1 VALEVSMTGTGTI
14 GNIAPGWSV
23 NESIN
28 SVTIGETGAGT
39 GSVSFN
45 AQATDDSLLTI
56 NNNVVSNINGL
67 GNVTGVVQSVSQTGL
82 NTTITHGTFLDKFN
96 LDVDV
101 LPVDVG
107 GPYKWFYN
115 LGQSIFGSTT
125 PVTRP
130 DYGYAGTTYRTNPPY
145 PQTVISAPSYSFP
158 FDGNTT
164 DVNNVYSIDDIFTNS
179 TRIWAGSFQ
188 GYGYQSSLNTV
199 GWLDIDA
206 STVPRITGMSFAQS
220 WQTSLPTSLRRFN
233 SLYLQFSATVDA
245 STRIFFGNKF
255 GSGPSA
261 PSFSDCIKI
270 DINGATDVISITEMA
285 TETSET
291 ASIAG
296 LDKTQPIMFTLIFGG
311 NSMTYPFDNL
321 LNMSLKA
328 TDHTGASVTT
338 GGGFIQVLYGS
349 WRIVY
354 DSINTSYMG
363 FVNMGSTVSTV
374 PTTYITPDPIEYN
387 FDIDFTN
394 YTEGYVGAYPATSGV
409 AWELMQEI
417 ASAENFE
424 IALNEDILVVRDVG
438 LNTLDVD
445 NFSAPPTTNPKSTLS
460 GSQINISYNEA
471 EFLTGIVY
479 DAQQDGNNIIS
490 VAAGATTVTSVKWN
504 VSPIVVNSPIRSD
517 TWPIVAGQYYVIDSA
532 GLPLF
537 AGEWE
542 DYGASVTAIIDPDDN
557 SAIQITV
564 KGPTTETTLAGGPYK
579 LAASDSGVEYASLK
593 LSGTGIYVSDYQLG
607 LITAIDTTKYTR
619 TTVNTIINP
628 FIVTEENAY
637 DRGVWAS
644 MKASGPV
651 VTVNFT
657 IPSSA
662 INGVGLTPG
671 SLFDYGQSTYRVVAC
686 TINNLSVSVEA
697 ERHVLVAD
705 VDNIWGSQ
713 TVADFDAVWGAL
725 ECQDQIIFPYKVA

>member
-1 VALEVSMTGTGTI
+1 VALEVTMTGSGTI

-23 NESIN
+23 NESTN

-45 AQATDDSLLTI
+45 AQATDDSLLVI
-56 NNNVVSNINGL
+56 NNNVTSNINGL

-82 NTTITHGTFLDKFN
+82 NTSITHGTFLDKFN

-101 LPVDVG
+101 QPVDIG
-107 GPYKWFYN
+107 GPYKWFFN

-125 PVTRP
+125 PAVRP
-130 DYGYAGTTYRTNPPY
+130 DYGYAGTTYQNFRQT
-145 PQTVISAPSYSFP
+145 TVISAPSYSFP

-179 TRIWAGSFQ
+179 TRIWAGGFQ
-188 GYGYQSSLNTV
+188 GYGYQSSLDTV
-199 GWLDIDA
+199 AWLDVDA
-206 STVPRITGMSFAQS
+206 STLPLTTGMSFAQAF
-220 WQTSLPTSLRRFN
+220 QTPSPNSNRTFN
-233 SLYLQFSATVDA
+233 RLYLQFSATVDA

-255 GSGPSA
+255 GNGPSA
-261 PSFSDCIKI
+261 PTFSDCIKV
-270 DINGATDVISITEMA
+270 DINGATNVISIMEME

-296 LDKTQPIMFTLIFGG
+296 LDKTEPIMFTLVFGG
-311 NSMTYPFDNL
+311 NTMIYPFNYL
-321 LNMSLKA
+321 LTMSLKA

-338 GGGFIQVLYGS
+338 SGSINVRYGS

-354 DSINTSYMG
+354 DSINTPYMG
-363 FVNMGSTVSTV
+363 FVNMGSSTSTV

-387 FDIDFTN
+387 FDIDFTD
-394 YTEGYVGAYPATSGV
+394 YTEGYVGSYPATSGV

-424 IALNEDILVVRDVG
+424 IALDEDIVVVRDIG
-438 LNTLDVD
+438 INTLDVT

-460 GSQINISYNEA
+460 GSQINVAYNEA
-471 EFLTGIVY
+471 EFLTGVVY
-479 DAQQDGNNIIS
+479 DAEQDGNNIIS
-490 VAAGATTVTSVKWN
+490 VEAGATTVTSVKWN
-504 VSPIVVNSPIRSD
+504 VSPIVVNSPTRSD
-517 TWPIVAGQYYVIDSA
+517 TWPISAGQYYVIDSA

-542 DYGASVTAIIDPDDN
+542 EYGGSVTAIIDPDDN
-557 SAIQITV
+557 SAIQIIV
-564 KGPTTETTLAGGPYK
+564 KGPTTETTAAGGPYE
-579 LAASDSGVEYASLK
+579 LAASDSGVKYASLK
-593 LSGTGIYVSDYQLG
+593 LSGTGIYVNDYQLG

-619 TTVNTIINP
+619 TIVNNIVNP
-628 FIVTEENAY
+628 FIVTKENAY

-671 SLFDYGQSTYRVVAC
+671 SLFDYGLSTYRVVAC
-686 TINNLSVSVEA
+686 TIGNLSVSVEA
-697 ERHVLVAD
+697 ESYVLVAD
-705 VDNIWGSQ
+705 IDAIWGSQ
-713 TVADFDAVWGAL
+713 TVADFDAIWGSL
-725 ECQDQIIFPYKVA
+725 ECQDQIIFPYKVT